1 MARISTCSP
10 SGESYTSAAASS
22 SAASRRGAGAP
33 QRFDLV
39 VDIGTG
45 IAAHHLYQ
53 PFCQNVELDSVVTA
67 PRLDDTSINLV
78 VQIVVLGG
86 GTLIPKTC
94 KKQRKKKCPTSFLI
108 H

>member
-1 MARISTCSP
+1 LLQSQH
-10 SGESYTSAAASS
+10 
-22 SAASRRGAGAP
+22 AGAP

-39 VDIGTG
+39 VDIGAG

-53 PFCQNVELDSVVTA
+53 PLGQNVGLGSVVTA
-67 PRLDDTSINLV
+67 PRFDDTSDKLV
-78 VQIVVLGG
+78 VQIVVLAG

-94 KKQRKKKCPTSFLI
+94 KKQRKKKCPTSLLV